1 MQWKIKINTSGK
13 KINEIYSQSKDY
25 LSLKL
30 YCLLGYPFQR
40 DFRPEETLETIA
52 GCSRNSNIRL
62 NVVMVSPHFM
72 PMPFTPMENEP
83 VNQTNFRD
91 KIKAYDFSKYQTGN
105 VKVYW
110 PWALASSPINA
121 MEATVVHR
129 AKADDA
135 ELIKRILCSSKYK
148 ALQYRG
154 KIAILNKAF
163 GQYLGQ
169 YDDVIPYVKR
179 THPLDAAKRKYHQM
193 VDELTKEV

>member
-1 MQWKIKINTSGK
+1 
-13 KINEIYSQSKDY
+13 
-25 LSLKL
+25 
-30 YCLLGYPFQR
+30 LLGYPFQR

-83 VNQTNFRD
+83 VNQINFRE
-91 KIKAYDFSKYQTGN
+91 KIKRYDFSKWQKGN

-129 AKADDA
+129 AKSDDA
-135 ELIKRILCSSKYK
+135 ELVKRILCSSKYK
-148 ALQYRG
+148 SLQYQG
-154 KIAILNKAF
+154 KISILNKAF
-163 GQYLGQ
+163 GKYLGY
-169 YDDVIPYVKR
+169 YDDVLRYVKR
-179 THPLDAAKRKYHQM
+179 TYPLEKAKESYNKRVK
-193 VDELTKEV
+193 ELC